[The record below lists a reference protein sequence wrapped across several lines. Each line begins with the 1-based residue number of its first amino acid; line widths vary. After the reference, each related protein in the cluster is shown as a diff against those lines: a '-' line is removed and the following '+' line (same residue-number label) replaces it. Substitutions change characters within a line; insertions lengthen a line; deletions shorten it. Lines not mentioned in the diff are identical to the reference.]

1 MSRLLANTNL
11 AERRRGCIF
20 AEDFLNS
27 DRVEQN
33 GGAITGSP
41 TIDNSVVFDGTNNK
55 YIDYTANN
63 PFKNGQPANMTFMF
77 RFTPDQPELTS
88 ARGLLQGGS
97 ANNSFPVITTLN
109 SKMIYYA
116 NSSQFRYSAT
126 NLVAGTRYHVAVTT
140 DGTIA
145 GTNIYVNGKLDNGT
159 FISSSGTPTPWSFLM
174 LGKRGL
180 LGTTYYDGKIEEVKI
195 FDRQL
200 TAMEIYSDYKQ
211 DTEFD
216 DVVYSDL
223 DNSKWGIGGNV
234 TKEQLASFEGATDVM
249 KITATSASSITISP
263 DPAIATEVGMLYK
276 ATLRVWVP
284 STDGGVA
291 WYWDTSADGSPRNT
305 TLLRDQ
311 WVDLDVFF
319 IGSATTQILYLN
331 PTANG
336 KSVYVDSLIV
346 SKYNS
351 QECDVDLRFRPE
363 DFNGTRVKNHADA
376 TNPFIA
382 DGALPKQLKDGGM
395 KFDGS
400 TTGLVS
406 TKTLNNKWHQV
417 ENFIV
422 AFRRETNANNSY
434 VFANRDTAGG
444 GLSILLNEATAEIEN
459 YVGTTGL
466 GTINSKYSGINIFII
481 QRVFNAY
488 YVYLNGNYV
497 GTTVKGGTG
506 TFTEGKNLWLGKRGG
521 STSLRFKGDILR
533 LKHTYGYM
541 NERAVQKC
549 TYDFLRSV
557 KGGETL

>member
-1 MSRLLANTNL
+1 MTRLFSNTTL

-20 AEDFLNS
+20 SEDFINS
-27 DRVEQN
+27 SRVEQN

-41 TIDNSVVFDGTNNK
+41 VINNSVVFDGTNNK

-77 RFTPDQPELTS
+77 RFIPNQPELVS
-88 ARGLLQGGS
+88 ARGLIQGGEVS
-97 ANNSFPVITTLN
+97 NSFPAITTLN
-109 SKMIYYA
+109 GKMIYYA

-126 NLVAGTRYHVAVTT
+126 NIVAGTEYHVAVTT

-159 FISSSGTPTPWSFLM
+159 TNTASGNPIPWTFLM
-174 LGKRGL
+174 FGKRGL
-180 LGTTYYDGKIEEVKI
+180 AGTTYYDGELKEVKI
-195 FDRQL
+195 FNRQL
-200 TAMEIYSDYKQ
+200 TPMEIYQDYKR
-211 DTEFD
+211 DTEFE
-216 DVVYSDL
+216 DVVYQDL

-234 TKEQLASFEGATDVM
+234 TKEQIASFEGATDVM
-249 KITATSASSITISP
+249 KITATSTTGITISP
-263 DPAIATEVGMLYK
+263 DPAIPTEVGMLYK

-305 TLLRDQ
+305 TTLTDQ
-311 WVDLDVFF
+311 WVDLDIFF
-319 IGSATTQILYLN
+319 IAKATTTLLYLN
-331 PTANG
+331 PAANG
-336 KSVYVDSLIV
+336 NSVYVDSLIV

-363 DFNGTRVKNHADA
+363 DFNGISVVNHADA

-382 DGALPKQLKDGGM
+382 DGALPKQLKYGGM

-406 TKTLNNKWHQV
+406 TNALATNWHGV
-417 ENFIV
+417 ENYII
-422 AFRRETNANNSY
+422 AFRKEPSATNSY
-434 VFANRDTAGG
+434 VFANKDTAGG
-444 GLSILLNEATAEIEN
+444 LGILLNEATGDIEN

-466 GTINSKYSGINIFII
+466 GTINSKYAGINIFII

-506 TFTEGKNLWLGKRGG
+506 VFTENKNLWIGKRGG

-541 NERAVQKC
+541 NEKAVQKC
-549 TYDFLRSV
+549 TYEFMRSV
-557 KGGETL
+557 KGGELL